1 MKTATKSTK
10 TPAATKAATA
20 THPPLEQQPQSKN
33 QAAVQSGMFL
43 HTDDQWSLAYFNSND
58 LHCEEREFFA

>member
-1 MKTATKSTK
+1 MKTATKKTATK
-10 TPAATKAATA
+10 SAKAAPAAKHA
-20 THPPLEQQPQSKN
+20 PLEKQPQSKN

-43 HTDDQWSLAYFNSND
+43 HTDDKWSLAYFDSND